1 MGVCDSQYP
10 DHLLANDVGNV
21 VRKYLQ
27 VYSPIATRTQTR
39 HFMVSFNPSDV
50 LVKFVPK
57 SMTQAAQLTFV
68 IRNRVCQL
76 RLRV

>member
-1 MGVCDSQYP
+1 
-10 DHLLANDVGNV
+10 
-21 VRKYLQ
+21 
-27 VYSPIATRTQTR
+27 
-39 HFMVSFNPSDV
+39 MVSFNPSDV